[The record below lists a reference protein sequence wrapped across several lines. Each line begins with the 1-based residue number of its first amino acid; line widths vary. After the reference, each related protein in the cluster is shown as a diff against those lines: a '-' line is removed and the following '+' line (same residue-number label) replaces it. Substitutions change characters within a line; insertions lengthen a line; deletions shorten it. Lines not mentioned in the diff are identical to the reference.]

1 MTKVWFITGAGS
13 GIGAG
18 AAKAALAAGD
28 RVVATGRNVQKVRD
42 ALRHVASENLEI
54 LKLDVSNE
62 AEVKTAI
69 GQAAKKFNRIDVVLN
84 NAGYSL
90 LGNFEALGIQDI
102 ERQFATNFWGVLHV
116 MRAALPM
123 MRKQHSGHII
133 NLSSVAGVVGLQH
146 CTAYGAS
153 KFAVEGLSLS
163 LVEEVE
169 KFGIK
174 ITVVE
179 PGFFRTDLLD
189 RVNAVD
195 GQSRSSGYDATEVS
209 TVGCGLHTRA
219 RSRAIPA
226 KPRPGAGSARGDG
239 VAAQAVLRGE
249 RRGRRHHCGS
259 EGAAHRGAGARGSV
273 QVDGRR
279 VLRQSERGHRSGE
292 NTLLSAA
299 LSACRGSWRRA
310 GRRAIAGGGPGRI
323 MRRMS
328 PTERQASER
337 EGAR

>member
-1 MTKVWFITGAGS
+1 MSKVWFITGAGS

-18 AAKAALAAGD
+18 AAKAAVAAGD

-90 LGNFEALGIQDI
+90 LGNFEELGIQDI
-102 ERQFATNFWGVLHV
+102 ERQFATNFWGVLHA
-116 MRAALPM
+116 MRAALPI
-123 MRKQHSGHII
+123 MRKQHAGHII
-133 NLSSVAGVVGLQH
+133 NMSSVAGVVGLKH

-179 PGFFRTDLLD
+179 PGFFRTDLLAESNVKWPSNRID
-189 RVNAVD
+189 DYA
-195 GQSRSSGYDATEVS
+195 ATEVS
-209 TVGCGLHTRA
+209 AEEMWSPYAGTQPGDPDKLGQVLVKLA
-219 RSRAIPA
+219 RMEAP
-226 KPRPGAGSARGDG
+226 PR
-239 VAAQAVLRGE
+239 LFL
-249 RRGRRHHCGS
+249 
-259 EGAAHRGAGARGSV
+259 AGATRSPPLP
-273 QVDGRR
+273 QLWRR
-279 VLRQSERGHRSGE
+279 VSRQCTHWLRSLNST
-292 NTLLSAA
+292 N
-299 LSACRGSWRRA
+299 GSY
-310 GRRAIAGGGPGRI
+310 
-323 MRRMS
+323 
-328 PTERQASER
+328 
-337 EGAR
+337 